1 MKKSIILL
9 ISVLVI
15 LGGCATRPESIH
27 SSFVSHE
34 KYIDLDCPSLATR
47 MIDTRA
53 ELDKFSRMQDTKANV
68 DAATVFFVLIP
79 VSKLAGDH
87 EGDVA
92 RLKGE
97 VEAVSTAQIKNKCKS
112 L

>member
-1 MKKSIILL
+1 
-9 ISVLVI
+9 
-15 LGGCATRPESIH
+15 
-27 SSFVSHE
+27 
-34 KYIDLDCPSLATR
+34 
-47 MIDTRA
+47 MIDARA

-97 VEAVSTAQIKNKCKS
+97 VEAVSTAQIKNKCK
-112 L
+112 LL